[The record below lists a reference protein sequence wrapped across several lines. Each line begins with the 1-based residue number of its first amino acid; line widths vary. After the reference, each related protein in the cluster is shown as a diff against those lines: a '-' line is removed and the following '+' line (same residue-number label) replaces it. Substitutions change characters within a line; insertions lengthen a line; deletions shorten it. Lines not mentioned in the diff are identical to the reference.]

1 MRKDSPTIIQ
11 FQEQQKNKLKIHS
24 DIWCSS
30 EIQILPVER
39 EFSQRC
45 QGDAADDRHEGA
57 QHQQRRRL
65 QFKHK
70 FEFSTNFISE
80 SIDKNPLNCVTH
92 LAEEEGGEEDGEE
105 GLGRLDGVGEGD
117 GDLAQ
122 AHVGEHRAQHVPGGE
137 RRDLGQ
143 LQREPKIS
151 EEFSNRGQS
160 HCTCFFL
167 HFWLQETKSSHL

>member
-1 MRKDSPTIIQ
+1 
-11 FQEQQKNKLKIHS
+11 
-24 DIWCSS
+24 
-30 EIQILPVER
+30 
-39 EFSQRC
+39 
-45 QGDAADDRHEGA
+45 
-57 QHQQRRRL
+57 
-65 QFKHK
+65 
-70 FEFSTNFISE
+70 
-80 SIDKNPLNCVTH
+80 
-92 LAEEEGGEEDGEE
+92 
-105 GLGRLDGVGEGD
+105 VGEGD

-167 HFWLQETKSSHL
+167 HCWLQETKSSHL